1 MNGKPHESC
10 HGLIFS
16 MELSSTLYKAALL
29 IILLLIQAV
38 DSAAYSST
46 AMMNDLVRIRAI
58 TAFITLTPNDLEDSI
73 QLREKV
79 GKAKETLTSVQHDL
93 QASGYEVQTVRIATN
108 PFGEYLETAS
118 VRIPGEPTLLRSQ
131 LDQLNSILA
140 ENEVDFFAIGPA
152 QSVDEVDACPFI
164 ASSSHRI
171 SCSAALQSGND
182 IKMAKKAAECMKRIS
197 KLGSIVEGDHVK
209 DGLGNFRFC
218 ATANCKP
225 FTPYFPAAMGPSMHA
240 MNNQESKEVPFSIG
254 LENGKLARE
263 ILERCGQID
272 QIETRFKSE
281 MADALSPIQKICEKV
296 STKKV
301 KSVFKGIDTSLNPSL
316 DDNGSVAE
324 AIELIDSVQQ
334 FGGPGCI
341 SVAAEIT
348 KALKTLPDIKKVG
361 YCGLMLPVC
370 EDRRLAQLASS
381 HEIDTT
387 RLLAISS
394 VCGVGLDTIPVPDCG
409 EEKLT
414 SLILDVGALS
424 FRYEKSLS
432 CRLLICPGTVGGDQT
447 RFNSPYMCE
456 CKIFKL

>member
-1 MNGKPHESC
+1 MDP
-10 HGLIFS
+10 FS
-16 MELSSTLYKAALL
+16 TPINSFFFIAAQ
-29 IILLLIQAV
+29 IILLKV
-38 DSAAYSST
+38 SSAYAPT
-46 AMMNDLVRIRAI
+46 AMTNDLVRIRAI
-58 TAFITLTPNDLEDSI
+58 TVFLTLTPKDLEESL
-73 QLREKV
+73 QLRQKV
-79 GKAKETLTSVQHDL
+79 AKAKETLTSVQRDL
-93 QASGYEVQTVRIATN
+93 QSSGYEVQTVRIATN
-108 PFGEYLETAS
+108 PFGEYLTTTSSAGDNQS
-118 VRIPGEPTLLRSQ
+118 ALRTQ
-131 LDQLNSILA
+131 LDVINSILS
-140 ENEVDFFAIGPA
+140 ENEIDFFAIGPA
-152 QSVDEVDACPFI
+152 KSVDEVDACPII

-182 IKMAKKAAECMKRIS
+182 VQMAKKAAKCMKIIS
-197 KLGSIVEGDHVK
+197 QLGSTVEGDHVK

-225 FTPYFPAAMGPSMHA
+225 YTPFFPAAVGPSIDA
-240 MNNQESKEVPFSIG
+240 DDSQEHDAIPFAIG
-254 LENGKLARE
+254 LENGKLAKY
-263 ILERCGQID
+263 ILARCKEID
-272 QIETRFKSE
+272 QIETKFKTE
-281 MADALSPIQKICEKV
+281 MADALRPIQTICEKV
-296 STKKV
+296 TLKQGTC
-301 KSVFKGIDTSLNPSL
+301 VFKGIDTSLNPSL

-334 FGGPGCI
+334 FGGPGSI
-341 SVAAEIT
+341 SVAAELT
-348 KALKTLPDIKKVG
+348 KSLKTLPDIKKVG

-381 HEIDTT
+381 REIDTT

-432 CRLLICPGTVGGDQT
+432 CRLLICPGSNEGDET